1 MYNVRCTKCGK
12 EYESN
17 AKRNGVCPDC
27 RKTRSQ
33 INTAYRD
40 KNYDTMRFYVPKG
53 QKALF
58 QKFAAEFGMSMNEF
72 CNNAI
77 RAYAEQLAESKEKDN
92 A

>member
-1 MYNVRCTKCGK
+1 MYQVRCTKCGK

-33 INTAYRD
+33 INTAYRN
-40 KNYDTMRFYVPKG
+40 KTYDMVSFYVPKG
-53 QKALF
+53 ERALLRE
-58 QKFAAEFGMSMNEF
+58 FAAAFGMSMNEF

-77 RAYAEQLAESKEKDN
+77 YEYAKKLEDSKEENKE
-92 A
+92 